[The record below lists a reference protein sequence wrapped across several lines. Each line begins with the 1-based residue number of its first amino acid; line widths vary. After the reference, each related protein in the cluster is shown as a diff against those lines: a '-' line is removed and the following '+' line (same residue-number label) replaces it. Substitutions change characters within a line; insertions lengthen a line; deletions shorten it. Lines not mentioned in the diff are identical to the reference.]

1 MKGKT
6 KIKQDKPKQI
16 NYKDLVY
23 KYKLLSDLMDCVPD
37 VIYFKDKKGRLIM
50 VNKAHAK
57 GLGLKPGEIV
67 GKTDFDFFS
76 KKRAEMMAKDDMYVL
91 KTGKPIIDKIERA
104 TRADGVDNYVST
116 TKIPRYDDKG
126 KIIGLIGITRD
137 ITRRMHLERIKEE
150 KVRIEKRLEA
160 LEELNKLKS
169 EFISTVSHELRT
181 PLSIIK
187 QLVMLVFNETTG
199 PINEEQRETLKRARG
214 NIERLKNIIDELLD
228 ISRIERDRFRLHYS
242 LVNINELLRD
252 SSDFFKKLAQ
262 DKGISLNYYLPKKQI
277 NLFMDVERVNQ
288 VLSNLIDN
296 AIKFTEQGGK
306 IKVEVKLLE
315 AKVRIGV
322 MDAGI
327 GIAKSDLPKL
337 FNKFAQV
344 SKIPRVE
351 RKGVGLG
358 LSIAKELVE
367 RHGGEIWVESKLGV
381 GSKFY
386 FTLLRFYTV
395 SVLDKHIKDRIN
407 NFLDKGISV
416 QFINLVIVNYREF
429 KERVNVKPRSL
440 FKDLKEI
447 VDITFKE
454 ICRSDIEEPRII
466 QTDILNGKCSIIFP
480 KATKKKATE
489 VAKLLKDKLKRY
501 FIKNKIE
508 DVFIALGVL
517 SYPKKVHPYTAKRLP
532 VSLSIKEIYIGPEI
546 RRFERIPYKANI
558 KVLLPENK
566 TEVTQTVNI
575 SEGGI
580 CFVSKRSLAT
590 DSQIKIELE
599 LPKNKKTIHVKAR
612 VAWIKEI
619 GRLPGQA
626 VNKYKVGLEFIG
638 LKDKDRKI
646 LSKELKL

>member
-322 MDAGI
+322 IDAGI

-532 VSLSIKEIYIGPEI
+532 VSLSIKEIYIGPEM

>member
-1 MKGKT
+1 MKNRPLAK
-6 KIKQDKPKQI
+6 
-16 NYKDLVY
+16 YKDLAN
-23 KYKLLSDLMDCVPD
+23 KYKLLSYFMDHMPD

-57 GLGLKPGEIV
+57 GLGLKPEEVV
-67 GKTDFDFFS
+67 GKTDFDFFP

-137 ITRRMHLERIKEE
+137 ITRRMHFERVKEE

-199 PINEEQRETLKRARG
+199 PINEKQRETLKRARG

-262 DKGISLNYYLPKKQI
+262 DKGISLNYYLPKKHV

-288 VLSNLIDN
+288 VISNLIDN

-315 AKVRIGV
+315 AKVRMGV
-322 MDAGI
+322 IDAGI

-344 SKIPRVE
+344 SKIARVE

-386 FTLLRFYTV
+386 FTLPRFYTV

-429 KERVNVKPRSL
+429 KERVKVEPRSL

-454 ICRSDIEEPRII
+454 VCRPDIEEPQII
-466 QTDILNGKCSIIFP
+466 QTDIRNGKCSIIFP

-489 VAKLLKDKLKRY
+489 VAKLLKDKIKRY
-501 FIKNKIE
+501 FIKNKIQ

-517 SYPKKVHPYTAKRLP
+517 SYPKKVHPYTAKLLP

-546 RRFERIPYKANI
+546 RRFERIPYKADI

-590 DSQIKIELE
+590 DSQMKIWLE

-619 GRLPGQA
+619 ERLPGKA
-626 VNKYKVGLEFIG
+626 VNKHKVGLEFIN

-646 LSKELKL
+646 LRKELNPVRNTI